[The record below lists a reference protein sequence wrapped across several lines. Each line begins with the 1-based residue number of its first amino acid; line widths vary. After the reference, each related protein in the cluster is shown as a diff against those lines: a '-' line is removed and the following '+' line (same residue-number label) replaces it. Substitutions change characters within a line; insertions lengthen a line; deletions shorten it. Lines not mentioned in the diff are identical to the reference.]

1 MAHDLDCEFDTVL
14 YEALYSLKSNDSRI
28 LSFKEGEHFRV
39 VDTSVTEQDSNWIR
53 VVNRNGIS
61 GFVPTAYV
69 TEKKVQTTEFLSWLE
84 RAISAIHQSGS
95 SSREPQRGSLR
106 MLVDLRSSLLSH
118 LGNKVSELPDAEPVH
133 QTTFQD
139 ASNTARVIVHTAD
152 TQTGEHEE
160 PLPEKNICGPELL
173 VKLVEEVRRR
183 TDLSHQQSKNAVSVV
198 LEIMKDYHP
207 DLKKMLAGLT
217 DNEIQSV
224 NMDDEKKMCMVLNK
238 LWSCRNDQQQR
249 SWPVHEDEAVIKE
262 DLVEL
267 ATLLEEAD
275 PFTSQRVLQSRNYE
289 DLVMLATY
297 YQMEPRRELRLA
309 LLQVFVILCDL
320 DMTIVKELLYSV
332 LPMELARDIQTI
344 VDDDIRIKQSAM
356 LLTILFSTGERPPND
371 IYGYINE
378 GFCKFVFS
386 CVDGSVDEEMADM
399 LLAVLLAFNLHL
411 EKAEDNL
418 ILLTLGKQ
426 PEAAVFTQKLL
437 LLVNREDDPVNIL
450 QNRGNVPNSTL
461 KMLLDI
467 FGNPTTAS
475 LFYLNDTKVLL
486 DIITRQLMDLTP
498 GDKRRLTYLALAENV
513 ICHCDY
519 ETHFH
524 QRENLQKILEN
535 GLSGECSTPEEK
547 QLAKQILQR
556 FSEWFTYKP
565 V

>member
-1 MAHDLDCEFDTVL
+1 MAHDLDWEFGTEL
-14 YEALYSLKSNDSRI
+14 YEALYSLKSNDNRI
-28 LSFKEGEHFRV
+28 LSFEEGERFRV
-39 VDTSVTEQDSNWIR
+39 LDTSVTVQDSNWIR
-53 VVNRNGIS
+53 VANQNGIA
-61 GFVPTAYV
+61 GFVPRAYV
-69 TEKKVQTTEFLSWLE
+69 KEKKVQTTEFLSWLE
-84 RAISAIHQSGS
+84 RAISAIHQSGES
-95 SSREPQRGSLR
+95 TKEPRRASLR
-106 MLVDLRSSLLSH
+106 MLLDLRSSLLSH
-118 LGNKVSELPDAEPVH
+118 LGNKVSELPEAVLVH

-139 ASNTARVIVHTAD
+139 D
-152 TQTGEHEE
+152 TQTSEHEE

-183 TDLSHQQSKNAVSVV
+183 TNLSHQQSKNAVSVV
-198 LEIMKDYHP
+198 LEIMKDHHP

-217 DNEIQSV
+217 DNEIQNV
-224 NMDDEKKMCMVLNK
+224 NKDDDRKICVVLNK
-238 LWSCRNDQQQR
+238 LWLCRNDQQQR

-262 DLVEL
+262 DLTEL
-267 ATLLEEAD
+267 ATLLEESD
-275 PFTSQRVLQSRNYE
+275 PFTSQKVLKSRNYE

-297 YQMEPRRELRLA
+297 YQMEPRRELRLD
-309 LLQVFVILCDL
+309 LLRVFVILCDL

-332 LPMELARDIQTI
+332 LPMELARDIQTT

-356 LLTILFSTGERPPND
+356 LLTILFSTGERLPND

-378 GFCKFVFS
+378 DFCKFVFS
-386 CVDGSVDEEMADM
+386 CMDGCFDGSVDEEMADM

-418 ILLTLGKQ
+418 ILLTLSKQ
-426 PEAAVFTQKLL
+426 SEAAVFTQKLL
-437 LLVNREDDPVNIL
+437 LLVNREVDLVNIL

-513 ICHCDY
+513 ICHSDY

-524 QRENLQKILEN
+524 QRENLQKIFEN

-556 FSEWFTYKP
+556 FPQWFTYKP